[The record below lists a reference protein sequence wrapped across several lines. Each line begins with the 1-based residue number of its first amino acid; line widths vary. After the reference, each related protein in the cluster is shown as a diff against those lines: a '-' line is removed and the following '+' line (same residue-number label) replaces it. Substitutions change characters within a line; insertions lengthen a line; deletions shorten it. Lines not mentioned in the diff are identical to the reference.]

1 MGDWHVERGLVLVF
15 PTCPKKGD
23 QIHTLKGIFFFAFL
37 ELFSMLNV
45 SQSESNMTSAIQKQN
60 LLRIA
65 LISTLST
72 VPSVIFLYI
81 NGTIL
86 FTLRSKPVF
95 RDTCRYVLLYN
106 LLLADTVQLAQSQ
119 VQFLLSVCRV
129 KLVYSLCIVLSML
142 ANLTTGISPLT
153 LVVMPLE
160 RYVAVC
166 FPLRHASI
174 ITIKNTAV
182 AIIATWTVSSLN
194 NVTRNLF
201 LLEFENLGSVMMK
214 DFCSDVAWFPNS
226 LCEYYDKVYTAF
238 VFISAGLTVIFSY
251 AGVVIAA
258 NSASTDKASA
268 LKARKTLLLHIIQL
282 GLSLSYTIY
291 YPLLI
296 ALAGSVKRVVFVWV
310 QRVFYVFIIIL
321 PRCLTSLIYGLRDK
335 TIRPVLLQHLC
346 CKRKSL
352 I

>member
-1 MGDWHVERGLVLVF
+1 MSSSQFNNTIEQQYSNSLEIFVF
-15 PTCPKKGD
+15 S
-23 QIHTLKGIFFFAFL
+23 L
-37 ELFSMLNV
+37 
-45 SQSESNMTSAIQKQN
+45 
-60 LLRIA
+60 
-65 LISTLST
+65 LST
-72 VPSVIFLYI
+72 VPACLFLFI
-81 NGTIL
+81 NGTL
-86 FTLRSKPVF
+86 MFSLRSKPVL
-95 RDTCRYVLLYN
+95 RYTCRYILLYN
-106 LLLADTVQLAQSQ
+106 LLVADTAQLVVTQ
-119 VQFLLSVCRV
+119 VLSLLAISRV
-129 KLVYSLCIVLSML
+129 KLTYGVCGTITTI
-142 ANLTTGISPLT
+142 ANLTSGISPLI
-153 LVVMPLE
+153 LVVMSLE

-166 FPLRHASI
+166 YPLRHASI